1 VGLAASGDR
10 TWSEE
15 GAWVV
20 SDLYSGL
27 EGGGQVGTAVPVAGG
42 VAAMVLPPAAAPM
55 TGAPREAGLEQIPD
69 LPRA

>member
-1 VGLAASGDR
+1 
-10 TWSEE
+10 
-15 GAWVV
+15 VV